1 MSKSENIQAFE
12 AALAENK
19 ELHEKYEAALKR
31 IVENKEAA
39 NDGEALVKAA
49 AEVGFTVTMA
59 ELERSVAQNQELSDD
74 DLEMVSGG
82 CDCNDHRGECFYDY
96 SCTLA
101 FKHGSTCKTDEC
113 FYDYRCNE
121 IYKDSMLKSALES
134 EG

>member
-1 MSKSENIQAFE
+1 MSKSENILAFE
-12 AALAENK
+12 AAMKENK

-31 IVENKEAA
+31 IVENREAA

-82 CDCNDHRGECFYDY
+82 CDCNDHRGECFFDY
-96 SCTLA
+96 SCTLT

-113 FYDYRCNE
+113 FYDYRCNQ
-121 IYKDSMLKSALES
+121 IVKDPMLMSALEC

>member
-1 MSKSENIQAFE
+1 MSKSENILAFE
-12 AALAENK
+12 AAMKENK

-74 DLEMVSGG
+74 DLEMVIGG
-82 CDCNDHRGECFYDY
+82 CDCNDHRGECFFDY
-96 SCTLA
+96 SCTLT

-121 IYKDSMLKSALES
+121 IYKDSMLKSALEY